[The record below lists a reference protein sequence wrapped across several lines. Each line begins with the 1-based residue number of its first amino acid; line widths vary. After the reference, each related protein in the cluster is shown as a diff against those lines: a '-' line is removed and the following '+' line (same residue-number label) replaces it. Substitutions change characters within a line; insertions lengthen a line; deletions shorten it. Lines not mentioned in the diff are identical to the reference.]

1 MTNFHC
7 GSSFSTSL
15 NVRFSQMLK
24 DDATFQANSVGFSIM
39 VIYISLFVYFS
50 SPEGKFTC
58 LKKIF
63 GAAAFIG
70 LAIAYSKVR
79 QTFPFANLRLHKTL

>member
-1 MTNFHC
+1 MLYERVLLCFP
-7 GSSFSTSL
+7 FRTSL
-15 NVRFSQMLK
+15 NVRFSQMLN

-39 VIYISLFVYFS
+39 VIYISLYVYFATPS
-50 SPEGKFTC
+50 EKFTC
-58 LKKIF
+58 LIKMF

-79 QTFPFANLRLHKTL
+79 